1 MKNKFG
7 VFLICFVEILLIV
20 GCINQ
25 AQLTMTAT
33 SIPKQTNTFLPKAT
47 LTLTPLPTFTPI
59 PPAKPLSPFPKGIF
73 EPFRDSVHE
82 IYEPTRQEVNY
93 EVIKTTYGVISS
105 DSVIEEK
112 ILVDSSMGYTVFSFF
127 WEKGDFDLILIQPD
141 GKEIK
146 LSTPKYHIFY
156 SGVLQV
162 GTWTMK
168 ILGKSTPAITSNYM
182 IQITSK
188 FPGTSL
194 YRNIFAWDVYAL
206 GSPIKFS
213 LGIIDSVSGSLL
225 TPLEYVHGISLRVTA
240 ETPDKE
246 YYTFDLYDDG
256 QHEDG
261 QADDGVY
268 GNIFSNTEVAGKY
281 NFFIEASGI
290 NNRAKEPFARE
301 YYLSTIVK

>member
-1 MKNKFG
+1 MKNKFV
-7 VFLICFVEILLIV
+7 VFPIYFLEILLIV
-20 GCINQ
+20 GCSQ
-25 AQLTMTAT
+25 VQPTMTAT
-33 SIPKQTNTFLPKAT
+33 AIPKQTNTFLPIAT
-47 LTLTPLPTFTPI
+47 PTPLPTFTPI
-59 PPAKPLSPFPKGIF
+59 PTLPTKSLPPFPKGFF
-73 EPFRDSVHE
+73 EPFRESNYE
-82 IYEPTRQEVNY
+82 IYEPTSQEANN
-93 EVIKTTYGVISS
+93 EVIKSTYGVISS

-112 ILVDSSMGYTVFSFF
+112 ILIDSSMGYTTLSLF

-141 GKEIK
+141 GKEIN
-146 LSTPKYHIFY
+146 LSTPKYHISY

-168 ILGKSTPAITSNYM
+168 IIGISTPAITSNYM
-182 IQITSK
+182 IQVTSD
-188 FPGTSL
+188 PGTTL

-206 GSPIKFS
+206 DSPIKFS
-213 LGIIDSVSGSLL
+213 LGITDGVSGSLL
-225 TPLEYVHGISLRVTA
+225 TPLEYVHGISLNVTA
-240 ETPDKE
+240 ETPDKK

-261 QADDGVY
+261 QVDDGVY